1 VYKIIYFSGF
11 IQKTE
16 DFMAVVKMIESGKRA
31 KIDQE
36 DLDTVIPS
44 VGREVVILVGKYRGE
59 VATLKEIHQSKFK
72 ATVKFGD
79 KYRDFQYEHISKFYS
94 SDK

>member
-1 VYKIIYFSGF
+1 
-11 IQKTE
+11 
-16 DFMAVVKMIESGKRA
+16 MAVVKMIESGKRA

-79 KYRDFQYEHISKFYS
+79 KYRDFPYEHISKFYS
-94 SDK
+94 SEK